1 MSMTPGPWKRGSWGG
16 RCYKQHRHGTAEDPC
31 EYTREFRAPYD
42 ETDNHIAGPD
52 GKMVVTTSYDRLCVS
67 YDDARLIAAAP
78 DLLEALEAAFEMHVS
93 QHPKWEAIARA
104 AIAKA
109 TGGSHD

>member
-1 MSMTPGPWKRGSWGG
+1 MASKFTPGPWLVRCSAKGYPYQIEAPNGNRGPGG
-16 RCYKQHRHGTAEDPC
+16 ITCV
-31 EYTREFRAPYD
+31 TRWAAISFP
-42 ETDNHIAGPD
+42 
-52 GKMVVTTSYDRLCVS
+52 TSTEGQAN
-67 YDDARLIAAAP
+67 ARLIAAAP
-78 DLLEALEAAFEMHVS
+78 NLLEALEAAFEMHVS

>member
-1 MSMTPGPWKRGSWGG
+1 MSQTGQWYVYTGEDKDAIAVAEHGVGPNGGWVGIDIAKMPIPGK
-16 RCYKQHRHGTAEDPC
+16 YKTQ
-31 EYTREFRAPYD
+31 
-42 ETDNHIAGPD
+42 TDIN
-52 GKMVVTTSYDRLCVS
+52 KN
-67 YDDARLIAAAP
+67 ARLIAAAP

>member
-1 MSMTPGPWKRGSWGG
+1 MSGKHTPGPWTVRCSSKGYPYQIEAPNGSRGPGG
-16 RCYKQHRHGTAEDPC
+16 ITCV
-31 EYTREFRAPYD
+31 TRRAAISFP
-42 ETDNHIAGPD
+42 
-52 GKMVVTTSYDRLCVS
+52 TSTEGQAN
-67 YDDARLIAAAP
+67 ARLIAAAP